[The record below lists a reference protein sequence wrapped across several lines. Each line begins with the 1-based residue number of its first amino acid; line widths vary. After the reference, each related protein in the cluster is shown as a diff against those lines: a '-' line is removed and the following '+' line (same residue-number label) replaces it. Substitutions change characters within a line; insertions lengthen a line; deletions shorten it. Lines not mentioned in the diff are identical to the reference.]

1 MATMKGGEYIVDFLI
16 REKIPYVFGV
26 CGHGNVGLLDALYD
40 RRDELKLVSPRHEQ
54 CAAHMADAYYRVAH
68 QPVATLSSIGPGT
81 ANMVMPL
88 MNAFVDSSAIL
99 AISANVPTQQANRG
113 AFQDVSRASRTESP
127 AILAQCVK
135 RAFQPQRVES
145 LPITMRQAL
154 TLATTGRPG
163 PVNVD
168 VPFNIFQESGEATY
182 ESSQRGA
189 IGNRAGASPQ
199 DVRAAADL
207 LLGARRPLV
216 YAGHGATLS
225 EAGPELTQLIER
237 LCIPV
242 VNLPNGMGTLDMR
255 HPLALGFVGRNGAYP
270 ANEAARRCDVLLDL
284 GAKFDDRSASSW
296 IPGYSWNIPPTKLI
310 QVDIDRGEIG
320 RAYPVALGIA
330 ADVKTFLQ
338 QLLHELE
345 GRRIDVQATQP
356 WRADIAEWR
365 KRWHAHVEEKL
376 TGVVSPLHPR
386 QVVTTI
392 RDLLPDDAI
401 LLPDVG
407 AHHNWFMQFWEARRP
422 QTFLNAYGF
431 GGMGFGVCGVLGA
444 KLAAPDR
451 PCVTVCG
458 DGGFSMTPFALAT
471 AVEYGIPAIWVVWN
485 NLGWTSIRD
494 IQSGMFG
501 GREVGTMFYK
511 DGKPYTPD
519 FAALARAYGIEGMTV
534 THGRDFRDAFAH
546 ALAAGRPIVL
556 DVRVNG
562 DIHVPSTGAWEL
574 PPTAHREP
582 AFGARY
588 LPAAEGT
595 HT

>member
-1 MATMKGGEYIVDFLI
+1 MPTVKGAEYIVDFLI
-16 REKIPYVFGV
+16 REEIPYVFGI
-26 CGHGNVGLLDALYD
+26 CGHGNVGLLDAMYD
-40 RRDELKLVSPRHEQ
+40 RKDELKLVSPRHEQ
-54 CAAHMADAYYRVAH
+54 CAVHMADAYYRVTH
-68 QPVATLSSIGPGT
+68 RPVATLSSIGPGT

-88 MNAFVDSSAIL
+88 MNAFMDSSAIL
-99 AISANVPTQQANRG
+99 AISSNVPTQQANRG
-113 AFQDVSRASRTESP
+113 AFQDVSRQARSEASP
-127 AILAQCVK
+127 ILGQCVK
-135 RAFQPQRVES
+135 RTFQPQRVES
-145 LPITMRQAL
+145 LPLALRQAL

-168 VPFNIFQESGEATY
+168 VPFNVFQETGETTY
-182 ESSQRGA
+182 ESAQRGA
-189 IGNRAGASPQ
+189 ISVRAGASPQ

-207 LLGARRPLV
+207 LLAARRPLV

-225 EAGPELTQLIER
+225 EAGPELAQLVER
-237 LCIPV
+237 LRIPV
-242 VNLPNGMGTLDMR
+242 VYLPNGMGSIDMR
-255 HPLALGFVGRNGAYP
+255 HPLSLGFVGRNGAYP
-270 ANEAARRCDVLLDL
+270 ANEAARHCDVLLDV

-296 IPGYSWNIPPTKLI
+296 IAGYSWNIPPTKLI
-310 QVDIDRGEIG
+310 QVDIDRTEIG

-338 QLLHELE
+338 QLLQELE
-345 GRRIDVQATQP
+345 KRSVDTKATEP
-356 WRADIAEWR
+356 WRGEIAGWR
-365 KRWHAHVEEKL
+365 KRWNAHVEEKL
-376 TGVVSPLHPR
+376 TAVSSPLHPR

-392 RDLLPDDAI
+392 RELLPDDGI

-458 DGGFSMTPFALAT
+458 DGGFSMTPFVLAT

-485 NLGWTSIRD
+485 NFGWTSIRD
-494 IQSGMFG
+494 IQTGMFG
-501 GREVGTMFYK
+501 GRELGTMFYR
-511 DGKPYTPD
+511 DGAPYSPD
-519 FAALARAYGIEGMTV
+519 FAALARAYGAEGLTV

-546 ALAAGRPIVL
+546 ALAAGKPVVL
-556 DVRVNG
+556 DVHVNG
-562 DIHVPSTGAWEL
+562 DIHVPSTGAWQL

-582 AFGARY
+582 AFGSRY
-588 LPAAEGT
+588 LPSEGGRS
-595 HT
+595 